1 MKKDTGY
8 QMAMNLQFF
17 GEDEGVS
24 EGGVNEVASAEQ
36 PTESVVTEETE
47 QTSGNDEEVAEPQFQ
62 SRETNAAFASMRRE
76 IEAARRQQKEI
87 DDLYAQQFSG
97 YTNPETGAPI
107 RSARDYAEAMAA
119 QQRIQA
125 NEQLRQANIDPS
137 LIDNLINN
145 SPVMRQAQA
154 ATAELNKINA
164 DRMME
169 EDFREV
175 MKLDPTMGSR
185 EDIISSD
192 SYSAVVDYCV
202 NHPGMR
208 FSEAYKLVNFDRL
221 TSSKGE
227 AAKQAAINQVKG
239 KNHLA
244 TGAALNVNDG
254 MEDIP
259 VEALTMYKEAF
270 PEKTMQ
276 ELKALYNKALGAR
289 R

>member
-1 MKKDTGY
+1 MTRKISCHVISITLHCFLNRFLNIAEMDTW
-8 QMAMNLQFF
+8 F
-17 GEDEGVS
+17 DEPYPIKECG
-24 EGGVNEVASAEQ
+24 
-36 PTESVVTEETE
+36 
-47 QTSGNDEEVAEPQFQ
+47 
-62 SRETNAAFASMRRE
+62 FANF
-76 IEAARRQQKEI
+76 K
-87 DDLYAQQFSG
+87 
-97 YTNPETGAPI
+97 
-107 RSARDYAEAMAA
+107 
-119 QQRIQA
+119 
-125 NEQLRQANIDPS
+125 
-137 LIDNLINN
+137 
-145 SPVMRQAQA
+145 
-154 ATAELNKINA
+154 
-164 DRMME
+164 
-169 EDFREV
+169 
-175 MKLDPTMGSR
+175 
-185 EDIISSD
+185 
-192 SYSAVVDYCV
+192 CV